1 MAGYTKE
8 FLLDAFVERYRPL
21 GMEAVDSLYALAAN
35 HYDKVGKDEFRKA
48 ASLDASEIKKYKL
61 VLSSK

>member
-1 MAGYTKE
+1 MAGYTRE

-21 GMEAVDSLYALAAN
+21 GMEVVDRQYALAAN

-48 ASLDASEIKKYKL
+48 ASLDAEAIKKYKL
-61 VLSSK
+61 VLANK